1 MALVKI
7 LLTKTGSWE
16 EGGKRGKYL
25 NFKEFLVSPGLRLE
39 ASVDYK
45 QKDAKSYFFSACALT
60 LSQFG
65 RNVWKKREIFGRIW
79 KHFLTHLKGKKGI
92 ERSLVTTKFTTI
104 REFSE
109 ACSLSFV
116 K

>member
-1 MALVKI
+1 MGRGRQKRKI
-7 LLTKTGSWE
+7 
-16 EGGKRGKYL
+16 
-25 NFKEFLVSPGLRLE
+25 FEFQGVSCKPRIRLE
-39 ASVDYK
+39 ASLDYK

-92 ERSLVTTKFTTI
+92 ERGAS
-104 REFSE
+104 
-109 ACSLSFV
+109 
-116 K
+116 